1 MNKQFSPFLQR
12 YFLIITEVISNQI
25 WKYRGIFK
33 HFKTYL
39 IRDRLPKKP
48 YTDID
53 EKIRPLVEALN
64 SLESVVTIASCQGHA
79 SWSNPPYVA
88 FFAREAVAAEI
99 QSLFVDKHWRKLP
112 LLAERWVVEA
122 SFNLDC
128 QLVYC
133 LQSKTYH
140 RMASSIFGSIL
151 LALYR
156 TNIDKD
162 IQNLTRL
169 IKIHVRNQKLM
180 RQRSRSR
187 LRVKPQK

>member
-1 MNKQFSPFLQR
+1 MNKQLSPFLQR
-12 YFLIITEVISNQI
+12 YFLIITEVICNQVR
-25 WKYRGIFK
+25 KYRGIFER
-33 HFKTYL
+33 FKTYL
-39 IRDRLPKKP
+39 IRDRLSKKS
-48 YTDID
+48 YADID

-88 FFAREAVAAEI
+88 FFAREAVVAEI

-169 IKIHVRNQKLM
+169 IKIHSGSKM
-180 RQRSRSR
+180 SI
-187 LRVKPQK
+187 